1 MTLNSDKTRTNL
13 ILIGMPGAG
22 KSTVGVVLAKRLGLG
37 FVDTDLL
44 IQMRTG
50 KLLQETIDH
59 EGLTAFRSLEEQAL
73 VEFNVCNA
81 VVATGGSAVYSEA
94 AMQHLGEIGTI
105 VFLDV
110 PLNELEE
117 RLHNMESRGLV
128 IDPGSSLADLHAE
141 RLPLYR
147 RWAEFTVN
155 EGGNGFEQVVEDI
168 CCLLSANGG
177 LK

>member
-1 MTLNSDKTRTNL
+1 MVDNERNCGNL

-50 KLLQETIDH
+50 RLLQETIDS
-59 EGLTAFRSLEEQAL
+59 EGLQTFRSLEEQTL
-73 VEFNVCNA
+73 LEFNVCNA
-81 VVATGGSAVYSEA
+81 VVATGGSAVYSAA
-94 AMQHLGEIGTI
+94 AMQHLAAIGTVI
-105 VFLDV
+105 FLDV
-110 PLNELEE
+110 PLPELEI

-128 IDPGSSLADLHAE
+128 IDPDASLADLYAE

-147 RWAEFTVN
+147 RWAQITVD
-155 EGGNGFEQVVEDI
+155 EGGKNLEEVVEEI
-168 CCLLSANGG
+168 CCMLDE
-177 LK
+177 